1 MWEDDRQI
9 DDGRLDID
17 PGRNAVSAEARIG
30 PGRSILPV
38 DLMIAP
44 VISREIRFES
54 RAVKGCRVDLGLKD
68 KVAIVAA
75 SSKGL
80 GKATA
85 LVLAREGALVTVNGR
100 DARRLSDAAREIR
113 EATGADV
120 LELVSDLSEPDA
132 SADLIEKTVRAR
144 GRLDVLVTNAGGPPP
159 GTFATFPEDQPWLDA
174 INLNLMS
181 TLRLSR
187 AALPHLE
194 AQGSGSITN
203 IVSISVK
210 QPIPNLVL
218 SNTARTAVIGMAK
231 SLATEVA
238 GRNIRVNSICPGS
251 ILTDRIRSIAE
262 MQSRETG
269 EDVDTILKAEG
280 NAIPMGRH
288 GTAEEFANVVAFFAS
303 PAAAYVTGVTVQ
315 VDGGSYKGLL

>member
-1 MWEDDRQI
+1 M
-9 DDGRLDID
+9 
-17 PGRNAVSAEARIG
+17 
-30 PGRSILPV
+30 
-38 DLMIAP
+38 
-44 VISREIRFES
+44 
-54 RAVKGCRVDLGLKD
+54 DLGLAG
-68 KVAIVAA
+68 KVAVVAA

-100 DARRLSDAAREIR
+100 DRDRLAATAREIR
-113 EATGADV
+113 EETGADV
-120 LELVSDLSEPDA
+120 LEVVGDLSEPTA
-132 SADLIEKTVRAR
+132 SADLIARTVERW
-144 GRLDVLVTNAGGPPP
+144 GGLDILVCNAGGPPP

-194 AQGSGSITN
+194 ARGSGSITN
-203 IVSISVK
+203 IVSISAK

-218 SNTARTAVIGMAK
+218 SNTARTAVIGLAK

-251 ILTDRIRSIAE
+251 ILTDRIRSISE
-262 MQSRETG
+262 MRSRETG
-269 EDVDTILKAEG
+269 EDVDAILKAEG
-280 NAIPMGRH
+280 DAIPMGRH